1 MGSRGVARSGM
12 GKTAKEG
19 WFHFLYM
26 FDGIVYILYG
36 LHERSVANFAEF
48 LMITLLFYRVNVKCV
63 FWTGLTFMFCKVCEF
78 SRHDEKL
85 RRDAKFGSVVKRA
98 ELSSDGF

>member
-36 LHERSVANFAEF
+36 LHERLVANFVEF
-48 LMITLLFYRVNVKCV
+48 LINNVPILLC
-63 FWTGLTFMFCKVCEF
+63 
-78 SRHDEKL
+78 
-85 RRDAKFGSVVKRA
+85 
-98 ELSSDGF
+98 

>member
-48 LMITLLFYRVNVKCV
+48 LIITLLFYRVNVECV

-78 SRHDEKL
+78 SRHDENYVEMPNL
-85 RRDAKFGSVVKRA
+85 EA
-98 ELSSDGF
+98 L